1 MAQYKGVLF
10 GTATSVLEVVIYS
23 NGGQTGQVLD
33 VTSETQLLLYGGFL
47 GIPAVGEVHLYHGL
61 VSTTPANHQTIRR
74 FVPVANGLAHF
85 LQGGPWMIPKG
96 HKLWY
101 INAGAGNAGVQ
112 LDIDVVR
119 G

>member
-1 MAQYKGVLF
+1 MAQYKGLIF
-10 GTATSVLEVVIYS
+10 GTATSATEVVIYS

-33 VTSETQLLLYGGFL
+33 VNADVQLMLHGGFL

-61 VSTTPANHQTIRR
+61 VSTSPAVWQTIRR
-74 FVPVANGLAHF
+74 FVPVANGLAHV
-85 LQGGPWMIPKG
+85 LLGGPWVLPKG

-101 INAGAGNAGVQ
+101 INAGAGSAGVQ